1 MAHKKAAGSNR
12 NGRDSKSKRLGVKR
26 FGGELVIPGNI
37 IVRQRGNKFWAGPG
51 TGIGKDYT
59 IYATAEGYVTFEF
72 IRGGRRP
79 IGVRPER
86 VEEPPRAGSA
96 CGARHPE
103 AAARLVIHPGDKLA
117 R

>member
-59 IYATAEGYVTFEF
+59 IYATEEGYVTFEF
-72 IRGGRRP
+72 IRGGRRQ
-79 IGVRPER
+79 IKVRAER
-86 VEEPPRAGSA
+86 MVEEVVVVAAPS
-96 CGARHPE
+96 
-103 AAARLVIHPGDKLA
+103 AAAAAD
-117 R
+117 